1 MFLNIAKE
9 CLHDHLILSLFAVF
23 LFVLFFIVFREVL
36 FFMRDNSN
44 LQNKQTIS
52 RLLKKTKFTD
62 RNNEYL
68 NLTTLEYY
76 PYVPD
81 DRFFF
86 HFEINGTEVEYEVP
100 CDLYDEA
107 GDNNQFL
114 FINYA
119 VTQLSKKIKVR
130 RVHLM
135 HFSECLE

>member
-1 MFLNIAKE
+1 
-9 CLHDHLILSLFAVF
+9 
-23 LFVLFFIVFREVL
+23 LFFI
-36 FFMRDNSN
+36 RDNSN
-44 LQNKQTIS
+44 LKNKQTIS

-62 RNNEYL
+62 LRNEYL

-86 HFEINGTEVEYEVP
+86 YFEINGTKVEYEVP
-100 CDLYDEA
+100 RDLYDEA
-107 GDNNQFL
+107 GDNQFL